1 MKQCVYCALNE
12 ALYSLSLVFL
22 QPYVTLSVKGVELK
36 LVRGGEE
43 LFGLRAKIS
52 PHLSDFSPPGH
63 DFCPPLGIL
72 FQFFLSEKL
81 SQGNFPP
88 SPQFYAHAACK
99 APSSSSFSS

>member
-52 PHLSDFSPPGH
+52 MLPVKLLPQALSPHNIELLQYLYSLS
-63 DFCPPLGIL
+63 LV
-72 FQFFLSEKL
+72 LSEAL
-81 SQGNFPP
+81 YSPEIFHPP
-88 SPQFYAHAACK
+88 ANSITV
-99 APSSSSFSS
+99 